1 MSRTSAAYRTFSSN
15 LQLLCV
21 TCLEIPITC
30 TINSDIEYDVYYN
43 LPFTTSASFTL
54 TEVPGCLLPISR
66 GRGPGGISSGSSSE
80 VTGTELLA
88 ATPH

>member
-1 MSRTSAAYRTFSSN
+1 MACVDSILRTSAAYRTFSSN

-54 TEVPGCLLPISR
+54 TVRSTYINDKLK
-66 GRGPGGISSGSSSE
+66 
-80 VTGTELLA
+80 
-88 ATPH
+88 